1 MELFSARRVEG
12 AWEEK
17 VMLVEGQETQL
28 QEPD

>member
-17 VMLVEGQETQL
+17 VMFVAGAGD
-28 QEPD
+28 PIRRA